1 MSLATHPARAF
12 LPYPDAA
19 VPNAAAGPL
28 QA

>member
-19 VPNAAAGPL
+19 VPNAPL
-28 QA
+28 ARCRA